1 MSTDAG
7 DVHLNLRF
15 RNPAIG
21 EKGFTLIELIATL
34 VIISVLAAVVVPRY
48 LDAETSSK
56 MRGLDLGISEMNG
69 RETLT
74 WAMIKLSDNGYP
86 SVGGDALLWV
96 QLLADPGTD
105 LGLDYD
111 WTVAPSITGGTLRF
125 KREVSFAFTRAPSN
139 IEKPGRWSR

>member
-1 MSTDAG
+1 M
-7 DVHLNLRF
+7 
-15 RNPAIG
+15 G

-74 WAMIKLSDNGYP
+74 WAMIKLSDIGYP
-86 SVGGDALLWV
+86 GVGGDALLWA
-96 QLLADPGTD
+96 QLLVDPGTD
-105 LGLDYD
+105 LGADYD

-125 KREVSFAFTRAPSN
+125 KREVSAAFTRAPSD
-139 IEKPGRWSR
+139 IEKPGKWSR